1 MIFKPSPLSRITV
14 DDQELVPDKKSCR
27 KIGPCGVGKKALYLN
42 FFEIQCLFYNTILPK
57 EIILVSLK
65 SFHIGCPIGTIP
77 VGCADHIFG
86 SILIDVLTKK
96 SYFGGDA
103 ILSSQYLL

>member
-1 MIFKPSPLSRITV
+1 M
-14 DDQELVPDKKSCR
+14 Q
-27 KIGPCGVGKKALYLN
+27 KALYLN

-86 SILIDVLTKK
+86 SILIDVLTEK
-96 SYFGGDA
+96 SYLGAMPFSPPSTFCKVSA
-103 ILSSQYLL
+103 SAFRNTFSSTIRLPSFA